1 MADQPTETFD
11 VTNGRVTGV
20 LVLVMCA
27 LVVVFG
33 VMEAPAHVAVPLV
46 LGAVFVA
53 VLAWASML
61 RPRVWLT
68 SGDLVLR
75 TMLETVRL
83 PLEAI
88 ENVAVR
94 RFLAV
99 GVGGKRY
106 ACPAVSRSLRRVAR
120 SEMRWRP
127 AATLGPFS
135 PGASAAPGDTVQ
147 ADPGELYY
155 PDFVEQQI
163 QRRAREARE
172 AAGIED
178 RSDEQLA
185 AAAGVRREPAWPV
198 IAALA
203 VTGVAFVVS
212 LLV

>member
-1 MADQPTETFD
+1 MADEPTETFD
-11 VTNGRVTGV
+11 VTNGRVTGILL
-20 LVLVMCA
+20 LVLCA
-27 LVVVFG
+27 LVVVFS
-33 VMEAPAHVAVPLV
+33 VLEAPAHVAVPLV
-46 LGAVFVA
+46 LGAVFLA
-53 VLAWASML
+53 VLGWASML

-68 SGDLVLR
+68 SRDLVLR
-75 TMLETVRL
+75 TMVETVRL

-88 ENVAVR
+88 EGVAVR
-94 RFLAV
+94 RYLAV

-127 AATLGPFS
+127 AGTFGPFS
-135 PGASAAPGDTVQ
+135 PGASAAPAATPQD
-147 ADPGELYY
+147 DPGDLYY
-155 PDFVEQQI
+155 PDYVEQQI
-163 QRRAREARE
+163 LRRAGEARE

-178 RSDEQLA
+178 RSDEQFA